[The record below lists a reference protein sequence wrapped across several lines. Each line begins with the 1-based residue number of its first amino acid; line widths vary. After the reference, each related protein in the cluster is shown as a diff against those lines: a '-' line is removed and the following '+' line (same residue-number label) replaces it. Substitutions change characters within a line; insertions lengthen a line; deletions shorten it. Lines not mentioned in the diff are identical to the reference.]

1 METFTNNVTKTDL
14 VQTIL
19 KYEKATFPDSN
30 RHLTFPQTPEEIK
43 TENQKNKTKFIN
55 DQLEINQR
63 DFETII
69 NLMKIKK
76 ELQNS
81 FNYEKEI
88 LIFSEIFI
96 TDNINPDDNQSTLD
110 VETKE
115 KLNVKM
121 NEIIKRNNQN
131 EVSDA
136 LSNKGILDSIVLEK
150 TIAQKMF
157 EREEALKIIQPKL
170 ETTLV
175 DDVDF
180 NDIKTKSDSVFYR
193 RR

>member
-1 METFTNNVTKTDL
+1 
-14 VQTIL
+14 
-19 KYEKATFPDSN
+19 
-30 RHLTFPQTPEEIK
+30 
-43 TENQKNKTKFIN
+43 
-55 DQLEINQR
+55 
-63 DFETII
+63 
-69 NLMKIKK
+69 
-76 ELQNS
+76 
-81 FNYEKEI
+81 
-88 LIFSEIFI
+88 
-96 TDNINPDDNQSTLD
+96 
-110 VETKE
+110 
-115 KLNVKM
+115 M

-170 ETTLV
+170 ETILV

-180 NDIKTKSDSVFYR
+180 NDIKTKSNSVFYR

>member
-1 METFTNNVTKTDL
+1 
-14 VQTIL
+14 
-19 KYEKATFPDSN
+19 
-30 RHLTFPQTPEEIK
+30 
-43 TENQKNKTKFIN
+43 
-55 DQLEINQR
+55 
-63 DFETII
+63 
-69 NLMKIKK
+69 MKIKK

-115 KLNVKM
+115 KFNVKM
-121 NEIIKRNNQN
+121 NEIIKWNNQN

-150 TIAQKMF
+150 IIAQKMF

-170 ETTLV
+170 ETILV

-180 NDIKTKSDSVFYR
+180 NDIKTKPESILIVEDKVKKILKY
-193 RR
+193 